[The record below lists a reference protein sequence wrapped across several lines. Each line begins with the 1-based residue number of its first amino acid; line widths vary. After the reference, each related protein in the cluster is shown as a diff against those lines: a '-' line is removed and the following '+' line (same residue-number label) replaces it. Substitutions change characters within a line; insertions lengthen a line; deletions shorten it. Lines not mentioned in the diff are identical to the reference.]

1 MSRLHNDAVLDAA
14 LAEFRRRGL
23 EEAEIYLE
31 DVTLESVGVSAG
43 KVEAVESKAER
54 GAGVRVLQQGRVGFA
69 YTADLSTGGV
79 SAMVQH
85 AADAVVHAGAQESRR
100 LPAPDS
106 PPDLEGNADPGLEQ
120 CAVADKIAIAVRI
133 EEAARAHD
141 NRVDSIR
148 EARYQDVSGSIVVGR
163 AGGHRYGFSFTR
175 AFGFVDLVARQSGE
189 SQSGFHAEFAVG
201 PAALDPAAIGA
212 QAAAKAVHK
221 LGGHPCE
228 TRRASLLLAPEVV
241 DGLLE
246 SLAPA
251 FFGEHVLKGKSLLA
265 DALGQQVAG
274 ERVTLVDDGRLPGG
288 YSTAPVD
295 GEGVATR
302 ETVLLQEGVLQGYL
316 HDGFSAVRMG
326 VAPTGNAERDTYL
339 STPTTGTNALTLKPT
354 GESRAD
360 LLAAVADGLLIEEV
374 MGLHTI
380 NPITGDF
387 SLGAVGRAVRG
398 GEIEEP
404 VAGIAIAGD
413 LRQLLQAITAVADD
427 ARLMTS
433 GNAVS
438 TILLEGITVGGE

>member
-1 MSRLHNDAVLDAA
+1 MSHLPNDAVLDAA
-14 LAEFRRRGL
+14 LAAFRRREL

-31 DVTLESVGVSAG
+31 DVTMESVAVSSG
-43 KVEAVESKAER
+43 KVEAVENKTER
-54 GAGVRVLQQGRVGFA
+54 GAGVRVLRKGRVGFS
-69 YTADLSTGGV
+69 YTADLSSGGV
-79 SAMVQH
+79 AAMVH
-85 AADAVVHAGAQESRR
+85 RAAEAANHAGAQESRR

-106 PPDLEGNADPGLEQ
+106 PLDLERNLDPGLARYATTEK
-120 CAVADKIAIAVRI
+120 VAIAMRI
-133 EEAARAHD
+133 EEQARAHD
-141 NRVDSIR
+141 SRVDRVR
-148 EARYQDVSGSIVVGR
+148 EARYQDVSGSILLGR
-163 AGGHRYGFSFTR
+163 AGGHRYAFSFTR

-221 LGGHPCE
+221 LGGRPCE

-246 SLAPA
+246 SLAPV
-251 FFGEHVLKGKSLLA
+251 FFGESVLKGKSMLA
-265 DALGQQVAG
+265 DAVGQQVAG
-274 ERVTLVDDGRLPGG
+274 ERVTLVDNGRLPGG
-288 YSTAPVD
+288 YSSAPVD

-302 ETVLLQEGVLQGYL
+302 ETVLLHQGVLQGYL
-316 HDGFSAVRMG
+316 HDGFSAARMG

-360 LLAAVADGLLIEEV
+360 LLAAVVDGLLIEEV

-387 SLGAVGRAVRG
+387 SLAALGRAVHDG
-398 GEIEEP
+398 AVAEP
-404 VAGIAIAGD
+404 VAGIAIAGNV
-413 LRQLLQAITAVADD
+413 RQLLQAITAVADD
-427 ARLMTS
+427 ERLMTS

-438 TILLEGITVGGE
+438 TILLEDISVGGE